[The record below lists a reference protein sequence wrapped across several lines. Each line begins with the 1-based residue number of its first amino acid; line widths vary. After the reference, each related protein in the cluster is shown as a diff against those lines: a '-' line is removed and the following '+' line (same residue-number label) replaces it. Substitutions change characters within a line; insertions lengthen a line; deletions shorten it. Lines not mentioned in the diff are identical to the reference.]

1 MLCIVMTSTSF
12 GPRLLLSAIL
22 AAFNTLKH
30 VADDDS
36 DDNFG
41 LDEALNGAAAGKA
54 PAAPHSYAP
63 GSRQQGFDSQQNHAQ
78 QQGFGGHQANGAPPT
93 SPGAQPPEIL
103 NCDCGLQCSHIMAKT
118 AKNDGRWFYRCV
130 LVPSESSAK

>member
-1 MLCIVMTSTSF
+1 MLCIVMTSISF
-12 GPRLLLSAIL
+12 SPRLLLSAL
-22 AAFNTLKH
+22 AALDIFQH
-30 VADDDS
+30 VADDDF

-41 LDEALNGAAAGKA
+41 LDEALNGATAGKA

-63 GSRQQGFDSQQNHAQ
+63 GSMQQGFDGQQNHAQ

-103 NCDCGLQCSHIMAKT
+103 NCECGLQCSYIMAKT

-130 LVPSESSAK
+130 STASESSAK